1 MYTCCID
8 LRPVILEGMEPRQDS
23 SGSASSWSLSAI
35 DEAVSR
41 VRLSLEEATGR
52 VHLSSLDFGTS
63 PRVVS
68 RASVASASA
77 GVVVGGGGGRTR
89 LQVSL
94 THDSSIDQESSQLSQ
109 DSSSNGSISQTEEM
123 NEEEGLSLGPD
134 SRLRYRTGL
143 DSPPLLDSPSA
154 PLVTT
159 PSAVSGRAPGTS
171 VIVGGERTEAS
182 GVAISSSGGGGGG
195 ASGGGHSPNRGA
207 TGETTA
213 QGGVCSFI
221 VVLNPLKCATSLTCF
236 KCPKNVISH
245 VSRGGNQ
252 YPTRGG

>member
-1 MYTCCID
+1 
-8 LRPVILEGMEPRQDS
+8 MEPS

-68 RASVASASA
+68 RASVTSA
-77 GVVVGGGGGRTR
+77 GAGAIGGGGGDDGGSGSGRIR

-109 DSSSNGSISQTEEM
+109 DSSSNGSISQAEEM
-123 NEEEGLSLGPD
+123 NEEEEALSLGPD

-143 DSPPLLDSPSA
+143 DSPPPLDSSPAS
-154 PLVTT
+154 LVAT
-159 PSAVSGRAPGTS
+159 PSLSSASSGRAPGTS
-171 VIVGGERTEAS
+171 VIVGGGRTEAS
-182 GVAISSSGGGGGG
+182 GVAVGGGDGGG
-195 ASGGGHSPNRGA
+195 LSPNRGA
-207 TGETTA
+207 
-213 QGGVCSFI
+213 QGG
-221 VVLNPLKCATSLTCF
+221 
-236 KCPKNVISH
+236 
-245 VSRGGNQ
+245 
-252 YPTRGG
+252 

>member
-1 MYTCCID
+1 MCID

-68 RASVASASA
+68 RASIASA
-77 GVVVGGGGGRTR
+77 GASADSGDGGGGGGGGGRIR

-109 DSSSNGSISQTEEM
+109 DSSSNGSISQAEEM
-123 NEEEGLSLGPD
+123 NEEETLSD
-134 SRLRYRTGL
+134 SRLRYRTE
-143 DSPPLLDSPSA
+143 LDSPSLFDSSSA
-154 PLVTT
+154 SRVTSSSSG
-159 PSAVSGRAPGTS
+159 SAVSGRAPGTS
-171 VIVGGERTEAS
+171 VIVGGGRTEAS
-182 GVAISSSGGGGGG
+182 GVVGGG
-195 ASGGGHSPNRGA
+195 GGGHSPNGGA

-213 QGGVCSFI
+213 QLQGGVG
-221 VVLNPLKCATSLTCF
+221 
-236 KCPKNVISH
+236 
-245 VSRGGNQ
+245 RQ
-252 YPTRGG
+252 